1 VKSTNTHK
9 ARRTHTHLNI
19 LQDAG
24 RNIFLCMSSAIRLY
38 SLEWFSRLDKFLGRQ
53 MCPGRGE
60 VLLRPYN
67 KQKKNKK
74 KEKKKTRDGRKKHQD
89 NRKKWSRM
97 FGVESQEIDFFS
109 WFGPRTQDPEP
120 GIRDLPLRRCQT
132 EFIDDWFALCAYL
145 SQCRFYLHDWG
156 VRGAIIALACI

>member
-1 VKSTNTHK
+1 VKSTNTHTK
-9 ARRTHTHLNI
+9 PGARTHIWIYCRMRGETYSFACPRLYGYI
-19 LQDAG
+19 ALSGLVDSTSFWGGKCVRDAG
-24 RNIFLCMSSAIRLY
+24 RS
-38 SLEWFSRLDKFLGRQ
+38 FSGRIT
-53 MCPGRGE
+53 
-60 VLLRPYN
+60 
-67 KQKKNKK
+67 NKK
-74 KEKKKTRDGRKKHQD
+74 KIKKGKKKRRGTGEKHQD

-109 WFGPRTQDPEP
+109 WFGPRTQYPGP